1 MNSASYVKTLIQTQK
16 NQGVPLQ
23 TIAWNAA
30 RACVGMP
37 YVYGAVGEECK
48 PAKRR
53 QYGAKFYPKGH
64 TTIVTKCQALGWD
77 KDTSTCVIT
86 GDCAGCKWNLP
97 VMMFDCRGFTR
108 KILNMVYS
116 WTLMGGT
123 VGGQW
128 NDERNWKAKG
138 EIATMPKDTLV
149 CLFVYSSKKWQ
160 HTGFG
165 FNNETVEGSSGVQ
178 YSSTRNKKWTHWAVP
193 KVCEADVKQPEP
205 TQDTGKQETTMQTIR
220 KGNKGVLV
228 KQMQTMLDK
237 LGYSLG
243 ICGVDGDF
251 GVATEKAV
259 KEFQRDHQL
268 AQDGICGPKT
278 WAALQAAVD
287 KIGQAPAEDDRYT
300 VTITGLTKTQAE
312 ELSRAWTS
320 ATVKKE

>member
-1 MNSASYVKTLIQTQK
+1 MAVTGEQIAQTTLQAIERKGGYIWGQQGATWTAAKQASLEKKY
-16 NQGVPLQ
+16 
-23 TIAWNAA
+23 NANPD
-30 RACVGMP
+30 GMAN
-37 YVYGAVGEECK
+37 YKGSVLYGKKWIDHSV
-48 PAKRR
+48 
-53 QYGAKFYPKGH
+53 
-64 TTIVTKCQALGWD
+64 W
-77 KDTSTCVIT
+77 
-86 GDCAGCKWNLP
+86 DCAGLCRWAAAQHGVAIHAGSNLIWSCDLAKKGKLTDSMDLP
-97 VMMFDCRGFTR
+97 VGALVFTGTDA
-108 KILNMVYS
+108 KKPHIGTYTGSGMVTEAAGAKAGCVQSALHSKWKYWGLVKGVEYTFIPS
-116 WTLMGGT
+116 TGT
-123 VGGQW
+123 Q
-128 NDERNWKAKG
+128 
-138 EIATMPKDTLV
+138 
-149 CLFVYSSKKWQ
+149 
-160 HTGFG
+160 
-165 FNNETVEGSSGVQ
+165 
-178 YSSTRNKKWTHWAVP
+178 
-193 KVCEADVKQPEP
+193 QPQTP
-205 TQDTGKQETTMQTIR
+205 AAPDTGKQETTMQTIR